1 MCKSDIVFQLFFLV
15 FLFRS
20 SIAYMMLVAA
30 LIAVAAVLPS
40 WLSFFPGLTRT
51 LQFLPLS
58 SVAAVGLDSPA
69 MDVMNA
75 PGFPVYKVFP
85 GAGNAPAILVTSQP
99 LSDITA
105 WQFLGKA
112 PANMSMHQVV
122 HSLQQQLATWT
133 MWTPYMVA
141 LACFNDICIEEN
153 GSQTCPPLFVKEKT
167 PFFPTKYQTTKTK
180 IKQPFFPTHQ
190 ACLLTISEDWNSHST
205 SWKSLQQATKG
216 EKASC
221 SVCCK
226 QTTR

>member
-1 MCKSDIVFQLFFLV
+1 MLKEKETVSDEFCWHLSNPCCPFQIKYCLHD
-15 FLFRS
+15 
-20 SIAYMMLVAA
+20 AGQQA

-40 WLSFFPGLTRT
+40 WLSFFTGSTRT

-58 SVAAVGLDSPA
+58 SVAAVGLDSTA
-69 MDVMNA
+69 MDLMNTS
-75 PGFPVYKVFP
+75 GFPVHKVFP

-112 PANMSMHQVV
+112 PANMPMHQVV

-153 GSQTCPPLFVKEKT
+153 GSQTCPPLFVGKNAILSNKLSNN
-167 PFFPTKYQTTKTK
+167 KNN

-190 ACLLTISEDWNSHST
+190 ACLLTISED
-205 SWKSLQQATKG
+205 
-216 EKASC
+216 
-221 SVCCK
+221 
-226 QTTR
+226 